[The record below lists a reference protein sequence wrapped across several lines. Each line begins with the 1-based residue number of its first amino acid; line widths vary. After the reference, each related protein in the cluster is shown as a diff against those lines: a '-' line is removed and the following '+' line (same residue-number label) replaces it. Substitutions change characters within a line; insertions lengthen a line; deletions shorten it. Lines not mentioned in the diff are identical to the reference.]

1 MLSYVFALVTH
12 EDSEHKSLPLTRRK
26 GLLQPL
32 VPAKQ
37 DIVRFSASISG
48 DPKQLLAQACRH
60 KLEGIIAKQAASE
73 YEPGRR
79 ADAWL
84 KIKCLNGQ
92 EFVIGGY
99 NAPPTRG
106 PLFRAIPLG
115 YPHPRKHI
123 FSSHISHAFH
133 H

>member
-12 EDSEHKSLPLTRRK
+12 EGVELKSLPLTRRK

-92 EFVIGGY
+92 EFVIGGDS
-99 NAPPTRG
+99 APPGGGRVLAALLLRCHARG
-106 PLFRAIPLG
+106 
-115 YPHPRKHI
+115 KTM
-123 FSSHISHAFH
+123 SSSYAATAVNH
-133 H
+133 